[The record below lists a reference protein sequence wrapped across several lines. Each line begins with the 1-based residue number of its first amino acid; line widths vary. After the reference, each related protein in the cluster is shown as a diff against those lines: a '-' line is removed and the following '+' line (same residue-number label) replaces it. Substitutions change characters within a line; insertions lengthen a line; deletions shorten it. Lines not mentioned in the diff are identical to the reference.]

1 MEKGTTSTPHDAVFK
16 QFLRQADTA
25 RDFLDIHLPP
35 ALRQLCDLDSLTL
48 ESGSFIEE
56 NLRAYYSDV
65 LWALKTAAGEGYIYV
80 VIEHQSSPD
89 AYMAFRMMR
98 YAIAAMQRHLD
109 NGHKTLPLVVPILF
123 YHGVASLIPGR
134 YPGSTNL
141 PTLLWLSSFIP
152 CRFRWWIL
160 PSCLMTKLSSIEES
174 PYWS

>member
-89 AYMAFRMMR
+89 AYMASPR
-98 YAIAAMQRHLD
+98 
-109 NGHKTLPLVVPILF
+109 
-123 YHGVASLIPGR
+123 LIPGR
-134 YPGSTNL
+134 YPGSTSL
-141 PTLLWLSSFIP
+141 LTLLWLSSFIP

>member
-89 AYMAFRMMR
+89 AYMA
-98 YAIAAMQRHLD
+98 YCSIIASPR
-109 NGHKTLPLVVPILF
+109 
-123 YHGVASLIPGR
+123 LIPGR
-134 YPGSTNL
+134 YPGSTSL
-141 PTLLWLSSFIP
+141 LTLLWLSSFIP